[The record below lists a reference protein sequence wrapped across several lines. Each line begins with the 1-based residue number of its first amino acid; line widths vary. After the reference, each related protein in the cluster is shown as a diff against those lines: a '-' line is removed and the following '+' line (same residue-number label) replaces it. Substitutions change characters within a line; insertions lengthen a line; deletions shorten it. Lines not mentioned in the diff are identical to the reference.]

1 MWTRRELGV
10 GGAALGMAAL
20 SGCSTVDPSIPG
32 GFSIDDLER
41 RTFAW
46 FWDTANPVNGL
57 VPDRW
62 PSKSFCSIAAV
73 GFALNAYAIG
83 ADRGWISRAAA
94 RDRTL
99 TTLRFFATA
108 PQGPAATGVTGHH
121 GFFYHFIDMQTGHRF
136 GTTELSSIDTVLL
149 LGGILFA
156 AEYYDRADPA
166 ETEIRRLAK
175 LINDRVD
182 WPWMLGR
189 GPYVS
194 MGWGPEKGFIVHQ
207 WDRYNEGALL
217 YVLALG
223 SPTHPID
230 PGIWARWMANS
241 EVNWGDHYGE
251 RHLKFAPLF
260 GHQYSHVWVDFRGIR
275 DPWLR
280 AHDLDLF
287 ENSRRATRAQRIY
300 AIANPKGWTGY
311 SKDIWGLT
319 ACDGPGDFKAVVN
332 GAEREFYSY
341 SARGPGERDDGT
353 LAPTALGG
361 SISFEPRLV
370 TEALTAMHRRYGA
383 AIYGQ
388 YGFLDAF
395 NPTLAAPVPGKPL
408 LHGRIISGLC
418 WVDGDYLGIDQGP
431 IVAMIA
437 NHRDDFIWQRMRRSA
452 PVVAGLRR
460 AGFTGGWL
468 DRA

>member
-1 MWTRRELGV
+1 M
-10 GGAALGMAAL
+10 GAALGAATL
-20 SGCSTVDPSIPG
+20 AGCATTGLAPRAAA

-41 RTFAW
+41 RTFQW

-83 ADRGWISRAAA
+83 AERGWVTRAAA

-108 PQGPAATGVTGHH
+108 PQGPAATGVSGHR
-121 GFFYHFIDMQTGHRF
+121 GFFYHFIDMDTGHRF

-149 LGGILFA
+149 LGGMLFA
-156 AEYYDRADPA
+156 AEFYDRADPA
-166 ETEIRRLAK
+166 ESEIRRLAT
-175 LINDRVD
+175 LINNRVD
-182 WPWMLGR
+182 WRWMLGK
-189 GPYVS
+189 GPFVS
-194 MGWGPEKGFIVHQ
+194 MGWNPEKGFLPSQ
-207 WDRYNEGALL
+207 WDRYNEATLL
-217 YVLALG
+217 YLLALG
-223 SPTHPID
+223 SPTFAIP
-230 PGIWARWMANS
+230 PETWTRWTNNFDLS
-241 EVNWGDHYGE
+241 WGDHFGE
-251 RHLKFAPLF
+251 RHLHFPPMF
-260 GHQYSHVWVDFRGIR
+260 GHQYSHVWVDFRGLR

-280 AHDLDLF
+280 AHDIDLF
-287 ENSRRATRAQRIY
+287 ENSRRATRAQRNY
-300 AIANPKGWTGY
+300 AIANPQRWVGY
-311 SKDIWGLT
+311 GKDVWGLT
-319 ACDGPGDFKAVVN
+319 ACDGPGDFKTSIGGV
-332 GAEREFYSY
+332 EREFFSY

-361 SISFEPRLV
+361 SIAFEPRLV
-370 TEALTAMHRRYGA
+370 TEALGAMHRRYGA

-395 NPTLAAPVPGKPL
+395 NPTLAAPVPGKTL
-408 LHGRIISGLC
+408 LHGRIIPGLC

-437 NHRDDFIWQRMRRSA
+437 NHRDDFVWQRMRRSR
-452 PVVAGLRR
+452 PLVDGLRR